1 MVRQRPRGHVLG
13 GEDGT
18 PNSDSQTCNTEKA
31 HIFTPAA
38 SFYRK
43 KTLKESRWLVQ
54 GHIGCSTKQKE
65 TETLVL
71 TSPSP
76 QLTKH
81 D

>member
-1 MVRQRPRGHVLG
+1 MGMCWEVKTGPQIVIHRPV
-13 GEDGT
+13 
-18 PNSDSQTCNTEKA
+18 NTEKA